1 MLGKRDRS
9 LFRMGIYFFNS
20 NFLSS
25 ELLRDIND
33 PNSSHDFSK
42 YIIPRA
48 VQNGWAMSH
57 SFDRSCVHAP
67 EEGPNKEDYWRDAG
81 TIDSYWEANI
91 DLTATEPSLNLYDR
105 NWPIWTYQQ
114 QIPPAKFVHNQ
125 IDRHGLAI
133 ESTVSGGCIISGEMN
148 RSLLFSSCRVH
159 SHAKIN
165 FSVLLPDVE
174 IGRGARLHRCIIDH
188 GVRIPPGMVIGEDY
202 DEDFRRFRRTE
213 NGVTLV
219 TRQMIERLG

>member
-1 MLGKRDRS
+1 M
-9 LFRMGIYFFNS
+9 
-20 NFLSS
+20 
-25 ELLRDIND
+25 
-33 PNSSHDFSK
+33 
-42 YIIPRA
+42 
-48 VQNGWAMSH
+48 
-57 SFDRSCVHAP
+57 
-67 EEGPNKEDYWRDAG
+67 
-81 TIDSYWEANI
+81 
-91 DLTATEPSLNLYDR
+91 TATEPSLNLYDR